1 MPLTSQG
8 FRSSYDNKVVALM
21 ARLAPKAKVL
31 RDGKWIEEHAS
42 VLVPGDIISIKLGD
56 TIPADACLLDGNPQK
71 INQSALTGESF
82 SLTKHAGEGV
92 YSGSTIMQGE
102 TEAVVTATGVSVFFG
117 KATHLVETST
127 HVGHYQQAHSLRNK
141 QSACLTHWWKL
152 PHQNMQL
159 ALTKLQCHLQAC
171 EMSYLGTK
179 QLMCFLLAMGN
190 TANRSIRMHQ
200 SDVLDDHSFQNGG
213 KDVDEFYR

>member
-56 TIPADACLLDGNPQK
+56 IIPADACLLDGNPQK

-82 SLTKHAGEGV
+82 SLTKHVGEGV

-141 QSACLTHWWKL
+141 QSACLTHWWNPNCNANSCVIYHVHGCFDTSHCFGFYTQASTGDGHWILKL
-152 PHQNMQL
+152 RMQ
-159 ALTKLQCHLQAC
+159 Q
-171 EMSYLGTK
+171 
-179 QLMCFLLAMGN
+179 
-190 TANRSIRMHQ
+190 
-200 SDVLDDHSFQNGG
+200 
-213 KDVDEFYR
+213 

>member
-56 TIPADACLLDGNPQK
+56 IIPADACLLEGNPQK

-82 SLTKHAGEGV
+82 SLTKHAGEGIH
-92 YSGSTIMQGE
+92 SGSMSTRSQ
-102 TEAVVTATGVSVFFG
+102 TEAVVTATGVSASFG
-117 KATHLVETST
+117 KATPHVETST
-127 HVGHYQQAHSLRNK
+127 HVGHYQQVS
-141 QSACLTHWWKL
+141 
-152 PHQNMQL
+152 
-159 ALTKLQCHLQAC
+159 
-171 EMSYLGTK
+171 
-179 QLMCFLLAMGN
+179 
-190 TANRSIRMHQ
+190 
-200 SDVLDDHSFQNGG
+200 
-213 KDVDEFYR
+213 